1 MRNNRWLESRL
12 ELIQKEHFAD
22 ARFCNNVTIKF
33 GRRAR
38 TRLGSI
44 RKQYGRSILNKLTNH
59 YDSEIL
65 INGIFK
71 NEELPEFLIDATIG
85 HELCH
90 YVHGFSSPLPQLSR
104 YPHSGRLVDK
114 EMINR
119 GMGDMLLTQ
128 KKWLKNN
135 WIRIIKENHL

>member
-1 MRNNRWLESRL
+1 MRDNAWLESKL
-12 ELIQKEHFAD
+12 DSIQREYFAD
-22 ARFCNNVTIKF
+22 VNFCNNIVIKF
-33 GRRAR
+33 GRKAR

-44 RKQYGRSILNKLTNH
+44 RKQYGNSFRRRLLNR

-71 NEELPEFLIDATIG
+71 QDFIPEYVIDATIG

-90 YVHGFSSPLPQLSR
+90 YAHGFSSPLPQLSR

-114 EMINR
+114 EMIKR
-119 GMGDMLLTQ
+119 GMGDMLLNQ
-128 KKWLKNN
+128 KKWLKVN
-135 WIRIIKENHL
+135 WIRIIKENRL